1 MSIFFAL
8 LLARV
13 GESFNIIDFLARQ
26 ISNHSGQTP
35 SNCSVRDIIL
45 AAVDHSDAIILV
57 TTQDI
62 PAIKN
67 ARLFLDLLQT
77 MGVDREHSVF
87 VMNKYDKRIGITPER
102 IGDNLKQ
109 KIAAVIPLD
118 ERVVIPAVNRGVP
131 FMLDN
136 KAQPVSKGI
145 FALAEAVRSQLAALD
160 VHESPLTR
168 R

>member
-1 MSIFFAL
+1 VDQFTKVLKYLRQLYAYVVVDTCSIL
-8 LLARV
+8 TDVVL
-13 GESFNIIDFLARQ
+13 S
-26 ISNHSGQTP
+26 
-35 SNCSVRDIIL
+35 
-45 AAVDHSDAIILV
+45 AVDDSDAIILV

-77 MGVDREHSVF
+77 MGIDREHIVF
-87 VMNKYDKRIGITPER
+87 VMNRYDKRIGITPDR
-102 IGDNLKQ
+102 VGDNLKQ
-109 KIAAVIPLD
+109 KVVAVIPLD

-136 KAQPVSKGI
+136 RSQPVAKGI
-145 FALAEAVRSQLAALD
+145 FALAEALRSQLAALE
-160 VHESPLTR
+160 VHEAPLSR